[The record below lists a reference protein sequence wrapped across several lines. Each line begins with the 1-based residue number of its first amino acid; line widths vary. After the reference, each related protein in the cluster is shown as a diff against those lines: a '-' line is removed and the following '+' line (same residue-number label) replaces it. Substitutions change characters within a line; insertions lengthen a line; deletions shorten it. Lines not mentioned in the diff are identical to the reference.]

1 MRTRERSVP
10 AVPFGVAL
18 GAGFGTV
25 VGAAIAPEAIALG
38 MVFGAAA
45 GLTIAAAVEAARR
58 HDSDQGCANGKGVVM
73 NGRSVTASTLPLIE
87 RIRMR
92 VEHVIDSRSA
102 PFGAWILRR
111 TRGRVVRLWH
121 RRALVLTTRGRR
133 SGLARTVPLQYFPDD
148 DRMIVVA
155 ANSGLPAP
163 PGWYF
168 NLMAEPRARVDVDG
182 RTLWV
187 RAEQLSTPEAAES
200 WQRVLSA
207 APDYARYPRRTSRP
221 IPLIRLTPAP

>member
-1 MRTRERSVP
+1 MLDDRLRTRIEH
-10 AVPFGVAL
+10 
-18 GAGFGTV
+18 TV
-25 VGAAIAPEAIALG
+25 D
-38 MVFGAAA
+38 
-45 GLTIAAAVEAARR
+45 TRTAR
-58 HDSDQGCANGKGVVM
+58 
-73 NGRSVTASTLPLIE
+73 
-87 RIRMR
+87 
-92 VEHVIDSRSA
+92 
-102 PFGAWILRR
+102 FGAWVLRL
-111 TRGRVVRLWH
+111 TRGRAARLWH
-121 RRALVLTTRGRR
+121 RRALVLVACGRR
-133 SGLARTVPLQYFPDD
+133 SVRERTVPLQYFPDGES
-148 DRMIVVA
+148 MIVVA
-155 ANSGLPAP
+155 ANSGLPAS